1 MMAYNLTV
9 KGYVNG
15 VMQAP
20 PVVTLTITSII
31 SMVELEAIL
40 TPIRESFNTVGDSL
54 AFDVTFQDLDL

>member
-15 VMQAP
+15 DLKESPA
-20 PVVTLTITSII
+20 VTLTIRSII

-40 TPIRESFNTVGDSL
+40 TPIRESFNSMGDGL

>member
-15 VMQAP
+15 ILQAP
-20 PVVTLTITSII
+20 PAVTLTITSII
-31 SMVELEAIL
+31 SMVEIEAIL
-40 TPIRESFNTVGDSL
+40 TPIRESFNCMGDSL